1 MVFFIR
7 NPVHLITKM
16 CPKQV
21 FWGFFACFLG
31 GVFLPLHNFSGLLL
45 HLELQQIVML
55 DMNDHVS
62 QFNHIFFVNIGWKSL
77 LSLFI
82 IHKTFKFF
90 REWDCI
96 PVFNIMKSE
105 LFMARRAI

>member
-1 MVFFIR
+1 
-7 NPVHLITKM
+7 M

-21 FWGFFACFLG
+21 FG
-31 GVFLPLHNFSGLLL
+31 GVLLVFFLVFFSITQLSGLLL
-45 HLELQQIVML
+45 HLELQLIVML
-55 DMNDHVS
+55 DMNDHIS
-62 QFNHIFFVNIGWKSL
+62 QFHHIFFVNIGWKSL
-77 LSLFI
+77 LYLFI